1 MKIPVY
7 SSTIRRKEMDAV
19 LTCMVDEKVGPGEMN
34 VKFNQLVCEQFGV
47 SSAFSFRS
55 ASIALL
61 YALEALGIEKGI
73 GVVVSALAPAW
84 QYISLKKAGYFPIVT
99 DVDQETSLMT
109 KELVEKSIEK
119 GGRVLILHETLGS
132 IPNFEEFL
140 SLQIPIIEDISH
152 SAGTTIEEK
161 YVGSFGVFSILGL
174 EEHDILTAGGGAVLL
189 TKEKRDAIVAQKL
202 ANLAPP
208 TDLLPDINAALA
220 YVQLKELKRNTL
232 LRQEM
237 KSVLIQAIMQGRHKT
252 LPINDAVNSS
262 VYYFPVILSSGYK
275 EVKQYVNRKSVEIE
289 LAFDSSVVNLLS
301 EEFDDCV
308 NAKSLAMRCVLF
320 PLYPRLGT
328 AKLSKI
334 AKLLGTLP

>member
-34 VKFNQLVCEQFGV
+34 TKLNQLVCEQFGV

-61 YALEALGIEKGI
+61 YALEALGIEKGTGI
-73 GVVVSALAPAW
+73 IISALAPAW
-84 QYISLKKAGYFPIVT
+84 QFKSLIKAGFLPIVT
-99 DVDQETSLMT
+99 DVDPDTTLMS
-109 KELVEKSIEK
+109 KDLIQKSIEK
-119 GGRVLILHETLGS
+119 GGRVLVLHETLGS
-132 IPNFEEFL
+132 IPNFEELL
-140 SLQIPIIEDISH
+140 SLQIPVIEDISQ
-152 SAGTTIEEK
+152 STGSTIDEQFVGT
-161 YVGSFGVFSILGL
+161 FGVLSILGL
-174 EEHDILTAGGGAVLL
+174 EEHDVLTAGGGAVLL
-189 TKEKRDAIVAQKL
+189 TKEKRDAIVVQKL
-202 ANLAPP
+202 ASLAPT

-220 YVQLKELKRNTL
+220 FVQLKELKRNIL

-237 KSVLIQAIMQGRHKT
+237 KSVLVQAVMQGRHKT
-252 LPINDAVNSS
+252 LPINDTINSS

-275 EVKQYVNRKSVEIE
+275 EVKQYVNRKNVEIE
-289 LAFDSSVVNLLS
+289 LAFDTAVVNLLD
-301 EEFDDCV
+301 EEYDDCV
-308 NAKSLAMRCVLF
+308 HAKSLALRCVLF